1 MTCNPPLTGSPFCH
15 KRVPRCHQ
23 QQCVVFRYLKK
34 HLPVDQGG
42 GGGVKPGNDLVWNFN
57 KFLVDKHG
65 RPSTF
70 YYQNYDAPRLESD
83 VYAYLSAP

>member
-1 MTCNPPLTGSPFCH
+1 M
-15 KRVPRCHQ
+15 PRCHQ
-23 QQCVVFRYLKK
+23 QQRVVFRYLKK

-65 RPSTF
+65 RPSAF